1 MAGSVGGRSS
11 RPTRSVSG
19 GRAGSVLGGRSE
31 RAGSVAGTV
40 LEGHSK
46 KKTTMEVVTS
56 TSGQQRQ
63 HISVCLRRVVC
74 RCASRGADSSPSLY
88 ESNPRAYYAGWAFL
102 ILIICG
108 AIVAVGVSQSQA
120 ARDYES

>member
-1 MAGSVGGRSS
+1 
-11 RPTRSVSG
+11 
-19 GRAGSVLGGRSE
+19 
-31 RAGSVAGTV
+31 
-40 LEGHSK
+40 
-46 KKTTMEVVTS
+46 
-56 TSGQQRQ
+56 
-63 HISVCLRRVVC
+63 
-74 RCASRGADSSPSLY
+74 LY